1 MVRSVNFW
9 PRNCVKSVI
18 KIMRILLLATL
29 IVSTVI
35 ASHAQVREELNLY
48 QERPSL
54 TKSISVYPNPAVDF
68 VEVGLDQLNANTVKL
83 SVYNIIGNEVK
94 VESEVIDE
102 HKIRIR
108 VKDFASGYY
117 LVALQDE
124 QTKFK
129 GIYKFLKR

>member
-1 MVRSVNFW
+1 
-9 PRNCVKSVI
+9 
-18 KIMRILLLATL
+18 MRIFLLATFL
-29 IVSTVI
+29 AFTVLVSN
-35 ASHAQVREELNLY
+35 AQVRDDLNLY

-68 VEVGLDQLNANTVKL
+68 VEVSLDQLQASKIKL
-83 SVYNIIGNEVK
+83 QIYNIIGNEVK
-94 VESEVIDE
+94 TETEIVDE

-108 VKDFASGYY
+108 VKDFSAGYY

-124 QTKFK
+124 QTQFK

>member
-1 MVRSVNFW
+1 
-9 PRNCVKSVI
+9 
-18 KIMRILLLATL
+18 MRILLLATL